1 MKRDE
6 ESFTCVRE
14 EKDNILF
21 DESMKQREE
30 PEKKDGG
37 PFDPSKNEHSIEK
50 KEKDILKRDEGSFTC
65 VREKDKAVCDE
76 SMKQR
81 EEPAKKDGGPF
92 DPSKNEQNIEK
103 KEEKNLTRDEG
114 SFTCVREEKDNVV
127 FDESMKQR
135 EEPEKKDGGPFD
147 PSKNQQN
154 IEKKEGKNL
163 KRDGE
168 SFTCV
173 REKDKAVLDERTKQR
188 DEPAKKDGG
197 PFDPARMSRVLER
210 RKKRF

>member
-1 MKRDE
+1 VRIKDNVVFDESIKQREEPEQKDGGPFDPSKNEQSIEKKEDDILKRDE

-21 DESMKQREE
+21 DER
-30 PEKKDGG
+30 
-37 PFDPSKNEHSIEK
+37 I
-50 KEKDILKRDEGSFTC
+50 
-65 VREKDKAVCDE
+65 
-76 SMKQR
+76 
-81 EEPAKKDGGPF
+81 
-92 DPSKNEQNIEK
+92 
-103 KEEKNLTRDEG
+103 
-114 SFTCVREEKDNVV
+114 
-127 FDESMKQR
+127 KQR